1 MNVNWS
7 NSLWKVGFLGLS
19 GIQILK
25 VTYMSCLGKVCE
37 RLTNKIQ
44 IFEDLKISIISFSA
58 IEPIRKAGND
68 GKLLI
73 FSVFF
78 ETVDY
83 VFCLKE
89 LLWIYFLLLSDV
101 FSVSGVSVESTW
113 AILLLIETLSCWMN
127 TVFYCY
133 YRLCCNHLLAVIFLI
148 LSLFALLLSFNY
160 YYLLITIII
169 YSLIYFF

>member
-1 MNVNWS
+1 
-7 NSLWKVGFLGLS
+7 
-19 GIQILK
+19 
-25 VTYMSCLGKVCE
+25 MSCLGKVFE
-37 RLTNKIQ
+37 RLTNKTQ
-44 IFEDLKISIISFSA
+44 IFEVLKISIISFAA

-113 AILLLIETLSCWMN
+113 AILLLIETLSC
-127 TVFYCY
+127 
-133 YRLCCNHLLAVIFLI
+133 
-148 LSLFALLLSFNY
+148 
-160 YYLLITIII
+160 
-169 YSLIYFF
+169 